1 MLYPSVDSM
10 KAKIDSKYILVTL
23 ASKRAREIQE
33 VGNELLPNYK
43 AKKDVGRA
51 LEEIVA
57 GVLTK
62 TTQDESIIYEDEI

>member
-1 MLYPSVDSM
+1 MLYPSVDSL

-33 VGNELLPNYK
+33 EDLKLLPKYK
-43 AKKDVGRA
+43 AKKDVGKA
-51 LEEIVA
+51 LEEIAA

-62 TTQDESIIYEDEI
+62 IETDESVVYEDEI